1 MCPVSAPALR
11 TDTQASRVTWRQIAL
26 SVRLRELRCS
36 VLRSVVSIVTHSLT
50 HSLTHSPTVS
60 PVFED
65 NAKWTNAIHR
75 AHVATAPATILRA
88 GASIGRA

>member
-50 HSLTHSPTVS
+50 HSLTHSPSLLFSKTTRS
-60 PVFED
+60 GLTRFIERTLPQRLPRFS
-65 NAKWTNAIHR
+65 
-75 AHVATAPATILRA
+75 APAHP
-88 GASIGRA
+88 